1 MPRDNTLTHCPKV
14 GDHFWASRSLSKT
27 LQRHTQ
33 LNMIVLTMNDNTT
46 TVARFDFYQMAHEI
60 ILTTRGRLNVN
71 RRQLP
76 RAGLWLWLIEIRLS
90 PFEKLIGINR
100 MGLRH
105 LRD

>member
-1 MPRDNTLTHCPKV
+1 
-14 GDHFWASRSLSKT
+14 
-27 LQRHTQ
+27 
-33 LNMIVLTMNDNTT
+33 MIVLTMNDNTT